1 MSHESRLVASGIVLP
16 GPFAPHAP
24 LLGVVV
30 HGDTA
35 RTSGALPRDADGAF
49 LALGVCGRDVSTETG
64 VECARLAL
72 CNAVSLLRAELGSL
86 DRVARVLTITVF
98 VASAPDFTEQPAVAD
113 GASAALL
120 ELFGDDAGRHTRS
133 AIGVASL
140 PRGAPVEVEL
150 TVALTSG

>member
-1 MSHESRLVASGIVLP
+1 MAHDARMAAAGIDLP

-30 HGDTA
+30 HGDVA
-35 RTSGALPRDADGAF
+35 RTSGALPRDADGTF
-49 LALGVCGRDVSTETG
+49 PALGVCGRDVSTETG
-64 VECARLAL
+64 VRCARLAL
-72 CNAVSLLRAELGSL
+72 LNAVSLLRAELGTL
-86 DRVARVLTITVF
+86 DRVTRVLTITVF
-98 VASAPDFTEQPAVAD
+98 VASAPDYTEQPTVAD

-133 AIGVASL
+133 AIGVSSL